1 MSGKESIVK
10 KIYNT
15 RLKVAK
21 YDIKYGDEDLTVAAD
36 SLREGRI
43 TIKQPGEGLKVEGR
57 IRYVGYDQWTLWTV
71 GGCGWPG
78 KWHCIHTKNCN
89 ILSDK

>member
-57 IRYVGYDQWTLWTV
+57 IRYVGYDQWTGPAEEDPV
-71 GGCGWPG
+71 RGINKKSRACSYG
-78 KWHCIHTKNCN
+78 KC
-89 ILSDK
+89 DV